1 MKKMLVTVAA
11 GCVAG
16 MAAWAGSPA
25 RIAGSVA
32 TNGTSFAVP
41 VSGSVGFR
49 LQHAVFGAEA
59 GSTQTVALVQGT
71 VTNQLGRKT
80 VAATDRMLAVTNAP
94 WLFEGDAVRVT
105 TTATNAYDAVLV
117 GETRE

>member
-1 MKKMLVTVAA
+1 MKKMLVMVVVACVA
-11 GCVAG
+11 GCV
-16 MAAWAGSPA
+16 AWAGSPA
-25 RIAGSVA
+25 RIAGCVA

-59 GSTQTVALVQGT
+59 DSTQTVALVQGT

-80 VAATDRMLAVTNAP
+80 VAATDRMLVVTNAP
-94 WLFEGDAVRVT
+94 WLFAGDTVRVT
-105 TTATNAYDAVLV
+105 TTATNAYEAVLV
-117 GETRE
+117 GETQE